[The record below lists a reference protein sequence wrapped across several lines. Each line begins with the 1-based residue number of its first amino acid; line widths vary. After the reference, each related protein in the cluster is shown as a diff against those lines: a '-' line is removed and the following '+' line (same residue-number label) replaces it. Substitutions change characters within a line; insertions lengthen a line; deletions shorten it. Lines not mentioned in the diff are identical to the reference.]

1 MENEAKLRVS
11 FIVKII
17 VLGRVIQNGYE
28 AKLRVSFMDKNV
40 NMIRVT

>member
-11 FIVKII
+11 LIVKII

-28 AKLRVSFMDKNV
+28 AKLRVSFMEKTLD
-40 NMIRVT
+40 R